1 MNDTNNISKRTIH
14 NIIMENRENLS
25 MSGIKKVEN
34 FDENIIVLLTE
45 MGELTIKGE
54 KLHISKMDVDTG
66 DLKVTGNIY
75 GLIYNETSK
84 GSPVFKR
91 LFK

>member
-1 MNDTNNISKRTIH
+1 MNETNFVRKAIH
-14 NIIMENRENLS
+14 NIIMENRESLS

-34 FDENIIVLLTE
+34 FDEQIIVLLTE

-54 KLHISKMDVDTG
+54 NLHISKMDVDTG

-84 GSPVFKR
+84 GTSIFKR
-91 LFK
+91 LLK